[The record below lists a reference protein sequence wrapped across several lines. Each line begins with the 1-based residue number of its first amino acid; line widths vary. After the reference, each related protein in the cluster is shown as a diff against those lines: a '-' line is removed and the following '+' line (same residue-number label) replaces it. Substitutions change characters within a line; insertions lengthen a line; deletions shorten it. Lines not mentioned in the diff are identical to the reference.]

1 MGDALMTRDE
11 ILRMAREAGMKP
23 CITPPSWYGYE
34 AEIEHFA
41 RAVYAKAIEDAA
53 KACGAVA
60 DRRAKKRRPLSG
72 RSRGIE
78 DQVATA
84 DECASAIR
92 ALGSEPPA
100 GKEKP

>member
-1 MGDALMTRDE
+1 MTRDE
-11 ILRMAREAGMKP
+11 MRSMTEA
-23 CITPPSWYGYE
+23 YLEY
-34 AEIEHFA
+34 FA

-60 DRRAKKRRPLSG
+60 DRRAKKSRPLSG
-72 RSRGIE
+72 WSRSIG

-92 ALGSEPPA
+92 ALGISSDRLL
-100 GKEKP
+100 GDI